1 MNVARLLRPRHLFSR
16 SPLSRSPLPL
26 PRHFTAP
33 PSLPINGTMDQK
45 IEFLMI
51 KAIDLNKAIAT
62 IHVQLRYLTIG
73 MSATAAG
80 VGAIFASGGGL
91 LIWYIQDSIE
101 ERRKS
106 KDA

>member
-51 KAIDLNKAIAT
+51 KAIDLNKVINIIPDIETSKRMAIT
-62 IHVQLRYLTIG
+62 
-73 MSATAAG
+73 
-80 VGAIFASGGGL
+80 
-91 LIWYIQDSIE
+91 E
-101 ERRKS
+101 S
-106 KDA
+106 KI